1 MKRPLWTAAAAALL
15 ATACVQAQE
24 GPTTTF
30 DGLAG
35 SRTVDTDG
43 NVEMNGAAITLRGRV
58 GGWVMMNG
66 ASVDVDADIGGDLE
80 ANGGSV
86 EIRGS
91 VGGDSEAN
99 GGAVSLTGEFA
110 GDVYVNGGAIAFR
123 GGFASGFRANGGSI
137 DFEGRAYAPVDIAGS
152 GRNRTWFGRERADR
166 SEVRI
171 NGELAAGGRICAHE
185 VSFGRGAELG
195 ARVTVIADE
204 SPRYRDGFDD
214 SLVDYQPRN
223 GERCDE
229 V

>member
-1 MKRPLWTAAAAALL
+1 MKRPLLTAGAAALL
-15 ATACVQAQE
+15 ATACVQAQD

-58 GGWVMMNG
+58 GGWVIMNG
-66 ASVDVDADIGGDLE
+66 AAVDVDADIGGDLE

-99 GGAVSLTGEFA
+99 GGAVSFTGEFA
-110 GDVYVNGGAIAFR
+110 GDVYVNGGAIDFR
-123 GGFASGFRANGGSI
+123 GEFGSGFRVNGGSI
-137 DFEGRAYAPVDIAGS
+137 EFSGRADAPVEIAGS
-152 GRNRTWFGRERADR
+152 GRSRSWFGRERADR

-185 VSFGRGAELG
+185 VRFGRDAVLG
-195 ARVTVIADE
+195 APLTVIADDP
-204 SPRYRDGFDD
+204 PRYGDEVDGGR
-214 SLVDYQPRN
+214 VDYRPRN

>member
-1 MKRPLWTAAAAALL
+1 MRPLTTAAAAALL
-15 ATACVQAQE
+15 ATACVQAQD

-43 NVEMNGAAITLRGRV
+43 NVEMNGAAVTLKGRV

-110 GDVYVNGGAIAFR
+110 GDVYVNGGSIEFR
-123 GGFASGFRANGGSI
+123 GEFASGFRANGGSI
-137 DFEGRAYAPVDIAGS
+137 EFRGRADAPVEVAGS
-152 GRNRTWFGRERADR
+152 GRTRTLFGRERADR

-171 NGELAAGGRICAHE
+171 NGELVAGGQICAHE
-185 VSFGRGAELG
+185 VTFGRNAVLG
-195 ARVTVIADE
+195 AAVTVIADDA
-204 SPRYRDGFDD
+204 PQYHDGFDD
-214 SLVDYQPRN
+214 DLVDYQPRD
-223 GERCDE
+223 GERCDD